1 MCISLQCPMWIFLW
15 GGHVCFGSYRVAGT
29 YGLDTYSKEVAQ
41 GYRETDGESRAAQV
55 VAASLV
61 RGGKDADHQL
71 QGQEELHCHRL
82 PRCCIVVEL
91 EGGQ

>member
-1 MCISLQCPMWIFLW
+1 MYVLVPAEGREPM
-15 GGHVCFGSYRVAGT
+15 AG
-29 YGLDTYSKEVAQ
+29 TYSKEVAQ

-91 EGGQ
+91 EGGGSE